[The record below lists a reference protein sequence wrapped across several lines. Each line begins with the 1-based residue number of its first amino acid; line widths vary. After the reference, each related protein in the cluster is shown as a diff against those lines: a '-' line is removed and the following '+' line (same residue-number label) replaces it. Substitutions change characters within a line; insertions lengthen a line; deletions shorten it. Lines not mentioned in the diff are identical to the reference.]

1 MTSLLKQALHQ
12 IHRDRL
18 ELLHEWLGRPFGQNT
33 ASLLRYT
40 RHAYNVT
47 VYCIQRCEFSLTLRF
62 FLRLSQRQD
71 KVYDRWF
78 LFLSSFWIKAPS
90 KRYRRSIVLGLS
102 SASQSPCIQMCIDTD
117 TDTLMRKRSRTR
129 QAKRVPT
136 VRVNKVLY

>member
-1 MTSLLKQALHQ
+1 M
-12 IHRDRL
+12 
-18 ELLHEWLGRPFGQNT
+18 
-33 ASLLRYT
+33 
-40 RHAYNVT
+40 
-47 VYCIQRCEFSLTLRF
+47 QRCEFSLTLRF

-102 SASQSPCIQMCIDTD
+102 STSQPPRFQMCIDSD

-129 QAKRVPT
+129 QACPNCVGGQGAMYLTIRF
-136 VRVNKVLY
+136 RALR